1 MKQKR
6 SRGLFEK
13 AENASVRNTP
23 AQRGKHT
30 LPEGAFRKRFEGKE
44 REAAGRSHPSGS
56 NSNRARRRPKAAVV
70 AGVDPRRGRV
80 IGWYLR
86 VQGVLLRR
94 WVVDLAVGE
103 HHVDGDLISGG
114 RWFGRGWNS
123 PVGAAN
129 SKLVRGL
136 ERWMH

>member
-23 AQRGKHT
+23 AQRENT
-30 LPEGAFRKRFEGKE
+30 LCPKALSENRSKGKE
-44 REAAGRSHPSGS
+44 READGGSHPSGS
-56 NSNRARRRPKAAVV
+56 NSNRARRRPKAAVA

-80 IGWYLR
+80 IGGYLR
-86 VQGVLLRR
+86 VQDVLPRR

-114 RWFGRGWNS
+114 RWFG
-123 PVGAAN
+123 
-129 SKLVRGL
+129 
-136 ERWMH
+136 

>member
-1 MKQKR
+1 MKQKS

-23 AQRGKHT
+23 AQKENT
-30 LPEGAFRKRFEGKE
+30 LSPKAPSENGSKEKKE
-44 REAAGRSHPSGS
+44 RLMGGSHPSGS
-56 NSNRARRRPKAAVV
+56 NPNRARRRPKAAVV

-80 IGWYLR
+80 IAGYLWIH
-86 VQGVLLRR
+86 GVLPRR

-103 HHVDGDLISGG
+103 HHVDGDTISGG
-114 RWFGRGWNS
+114 QWFGRGWNS

>member
-13 AENASVRNTP
+13 AENVSVGNTP
-23 AQRGKHT
+23 AQ
-30 LPEGAFRKRFEGKE
+30 KE
-44 REAAGRSHPSGS
+44 NALCPKAPSENGS
-56 NSNRARRRPKAAVV
+56 NKRERLTGGPTRQVQTSNRARRRPKAAVV

-80 IGWYLR
+80 IGGYLW
-86 VQGVLLRR
+86 VQGVLPRR

-114 RWFGRGWNS
+114 RWFG
-123 PVGAAN
+123 
-129 SKLVRGL
+129 
-136 ERWMH
+136 